1 MKIRLTDRVC
11 ILNFKNSYEE
21 KAINKFLTYKDT
33 SACFSRGGYD
43 PMKEKMVHFL
53 KESQKAPGNYVC
65 FAGMCK
71 EIMIF
76 AKENNIEISDFQDQR
91 THFPFQEK
99 LWEHDELR
107 KLFDPNFKYVEHQ
120 IRTLQAMQK
129 TNTALCVLPTSAGK
143 SYIMAAFMK
152 KTGLKTLILNDRAT
166 LAMQLA
172 EDFQKYGLDC
182 GWCCG
187 KGRREGYN
195 MVSTIQSV
203 KKIPDL
209 NLYECVVVDECFPGK
224 EKVLTEDG
232 LEEISK
238 LVISKSTK
246 KVWSF
251 NTDIKKM
258 ELKPIINWFKKE
270 TEFDKFIKLTIG
282 RNKVVSTPN
291 HKYYIYNNGL
301 IEKKEAANINIG
313 DKIITFANESS
324 MLETTPIVNKFQKS
338 VLIGTILGDAC
349 LQNVNNRLSRIRFTQ
364 GEKQLEYLKY
374 KQHIFKNLFGDVE
387 PYYNVSGY
395 NHNKKIY
402 YVASKSSEELFEY
415 YNKFYKNG
423 KKIIYNII
431 DEIDDISLA
440 FWIMDDGCLQR
451 HNAKTECAHY
461 ELATHSFSEEEN
473 NILIE
478 MFNNKFGLNPIK
490 KIDKR
495 CNKYF
500 LVFPA
505 KDTNKISKIVSKYVH
520 PSMNYKL
527 LEQDKNN
534 FIENKEELYNFGY
547 KTVSKKEEV
556 EPKYKT
562 VYNIT
567 VEDNHN
573 YIIGEGARVLVSN
586 CHRASAATFQEFLS
600 AFGCPLKY
608 GFSASPNNGNY
619 LNYAKIRQFLGSPC
633 IDVSSEEL
641 VENEVMAKPVIKLVE
656 VNCAETFDYVSAY
669 DAELVHNKIRNEAIA
684 NIANSYDD
692 GVAILVTHLDHG
704 TILEEMIPDSVF
716 IKGDTPL
723 NERMRI
729 LKEFNEGKIKKI
741 IGSNILNEGISITN
755 MKVLVMASGNK
766 GLAQTTQKIGRV
778 LRISKDKK
786 EGIFYDFIDKGNKYL
801 LKHSKQRISIYKK
814 NGFNDI
820 TLYNSDLTPKT

>member
-11 ILNFKNSYEE
+11 ILNFENSYEG

-33 SACFSRGGYD
+33 SLCFSRGGYD

-91 THFPFQEK
+91 THFSFQEK
-99 LWEHDELR
+99 PWEHDELR

-209 NLYECVVVDECFPGK
+209 NLYECV
-224 EKVLTEDG
+224 
-232 LEEISK
+232 
-238 LVISKSTK
+238 
-246 KVWSF
+246 
-251 NTDIKKM
+251 
-258 ELKPIINWFKKE
+258 
-270 TEFDKFIKLTIG
+270 
-282 RNKVVSTPN
+282 
-291 HKYYIYNNGL
+291 
-301 IEKKEAANINIG
+301 
-313 DKIITFANESS
+313 
-324 MLETTPIVNKFQKS
+324 
-338 VLIGTILGDAC
+338 
-349 LQNVNNRLSRIRFTQ
+349 
-364 GEKQLEYLKY
+364 
-374 KQHIFKNLFGDVE
+374 
-387 PYYNVSGY
+387 
-395 NHNKKIY
+395 
-402 YVASKSSEELFEY
+402 
-415 YNKFYKNG
+415 
-423 KKIIYNII
+423 II
-431 DEIDDISLA
+431 DE
-440 FWIMDDGCLQR
+440 
-451 HNAKTECAHY
+451 
-461 ELATHSFSEEEN
+461 
-473 NILIE
+473 
-478 MFNNKFGLNPIK
+478 
-490 KIDKR
+490 
-495 CNKYF
+495 
-500 LVFPA
+500 
-505 KDTNKISKIVSKYVH
+505 
-520 PSMNYKL
+520 
-527 LEQDKNN
+527 
-534 FIENKEELYNFGY
+534 
-547 KTVSKKEEV
+547 
-556 EPKYKT
+556 
-562 VYNIT
+562 
-567 VEDNHN
+567 
-573 YIIGEGARVLVSN
+573 

-633 IDVSSEEL
+633 IDVGSEEL

-704 TILEEMIPDSVF
+704 NILEEMIPDSVF